1 MSSQIDPTVI
11 RDDQK
16 VAKSDLRE
24 QLQIAADEITALQ
37 NATGLKR
44 RMAFEDS
51 LFDTL

>member
-1 MSSQIDPTVI
+1 MSDIDPSVI

-37 NATGLKR
+37 LITSTPR
-44 RMAFEDS
+44 RMAYDDVA
-51 LFDTL
+51 FDNL